1 MDLIIRETIRA
12 SIAGTFLRRIVG
24 KDVELQGVTI
34 PKGDFLA
41 YNASD
46 VHMNEDIYADPE
58 KWDPA
63 RFEAGR
69 EEDKKAHFG
78 FVGWGIGR
86 FNSLCQTFV
95 LNLGVR
101 TSSVSGNDSCQA

>member
-1 MDLIIRETIRA
+1 M
-12 SIAGTFLRRIVG
+12 
-24 KDVELQGVTI
+24 ELQGVTI

-86 FNSLCQTFV
+86 LNLLCRAFVKV
-95 LNLGVR
+95 LNLEVR
-101 TSSVSGNDSCQA
+101 TSSLSGNDSCQARNQDHAQSDSTGIPL

>member
-1 MDLIIRETIRA
+1 
-12 SIAGTFLRRIVG
+12 
-24 KDVELQGVTI
+24 VELPGVTI

-46 VHMNEDIYADPE
+46 VHMNEDIYAEPE

-69 EEDKKAHFG
+69 EEDKKSHFG
-78 FVGWGIGR
+78 FVGWGIGMFLVFIR
-86 FNSLCQTFV
+86 LAELSWKGTKHP
-95 LNLGVR
+95 G
-101 TSSVSGNDSCQA
+101 G

>member
-1 MDLIIRETIRA
+1 MDLIIRETIRV

-34 PKGDFLA
+34 QKGDFLA

-46 VHMNEDIYADPE
+46 VHMDEDIYADSK

-78 FVGWGIGR
+78 FVGWGIGK
-86 FNSLCQTFV
+86 FSDL
-95 LNLGVR
+95 LLPDL
-101 TSSVSGNDSCQA
+101 S